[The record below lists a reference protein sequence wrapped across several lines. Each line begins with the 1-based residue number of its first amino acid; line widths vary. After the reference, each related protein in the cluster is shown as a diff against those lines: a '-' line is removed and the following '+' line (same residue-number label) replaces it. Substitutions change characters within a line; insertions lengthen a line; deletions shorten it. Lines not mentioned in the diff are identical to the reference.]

1 MLNGEWG
8 EFRVTMS
15 VQRIERTILNSSLE
29 PVDFIV
35 SHERSLE
42 DVTFRA
48 KKSEKKEEERRKY
61 KGTQT
66 SSRTKEAKKERHVR
80 WEDLENAPADL
91 VAAVR
96 GRDVESSSRKKNHS
110 RTQVEKREKKS
121 RHGRVH
127 C

>member
-8 EFRVTMS
+8 EFKVTMS

-91 VAAVR
+91 MTSVR
-96 GRDVESSSRKKNHS
+96 GRDVESSSRKKK
-110 RTQVEKREKKS
+110 TQVEKREKKS

>member
-8 EFRVTMS
+8 EFKVTMS

-48 KKSEKKEEERRKY
+48 KKSEKKEEERRKH

-91 VAAVR
+91 LTAVR
-96 GRDVESSSRKKNHS
+96 SEDVESSSRKKNHS
-110 RTQVEKREKKS
+110 QKREKKS
-121 RHGRVH
+121 RHRRVH